1 MFSGA
6 QVSLYPMSDGFV
18 GVITN
23 AVGALDRHRDSL
35 RIETDDV
42 STLLVGPPETLFTAM
57 QEMFVAAAA
66 TGTHCVLSAAISRG
80 CPGEP
85 DDPICISAAL
95 TSGFSPLEERKA
107 AAIAA
112 VKEAA
117 NTGQPA
123 VGQFSLYVMGGT
135 EDHMDE
141 IYGCIDFLKQ
151 SGVFAGS
158 KHFCTKLDGDAGAIF
173 GTLREAFCRFG
184 HPDAHITLDVTI
196 SANSPSLA

>member
-6 QVSLYPMSDGFV
+6 QVSLYPMSDSFV

-66 TGTHCVLSAAISRG
+66 SGAHCVLSAAISRG

-85 DDPICISAAL
+85 DDPICVSAAL
-95 TSGFSPLEERKA
+95 TSGFSPLDERKA
-107 AAIAA
+107 AAIEA
-112 VKEAA
+112 VRQSAD
-117 NTGQPA
+117 TRQPA
-123 VGQFSLYVMGGT
+123 VAQFSLYVMGT
-135 EDHMDE
+135 DDHMDE

-151 SGVFAGS
+151 SGVFTGS
-158 KHFCTKLDGDAGAIF
+158 KHFCTKLGGDAGAIF
-173 GTLREAFCRFG
+173 GALREAFCRFG
-184 HPDAHITLDVTI
+184 HPDAHITLDVTV